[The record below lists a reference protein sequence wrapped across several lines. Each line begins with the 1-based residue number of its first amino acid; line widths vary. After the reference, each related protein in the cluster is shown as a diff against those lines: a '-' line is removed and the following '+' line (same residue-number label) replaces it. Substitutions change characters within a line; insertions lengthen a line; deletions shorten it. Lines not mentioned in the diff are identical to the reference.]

1 MNIFCK
7 IRKLIK
13 PWKITLTQVN
23 LALANVLLLII
34 LTMSRDLDE
43 FVRVFGQIAISIC
56 MILNAVSLSKTDD
69 SGDTTELGYIDV

>member
-7 IRKLIK
+7 IRKLLK

-34 LTMSRDLDE
+34 LTMSKDLDE

-56 MILNAVSLSKTDD
+56 MILNAVAAGQTD
-69 SGDTTELGYIDV
+69 SGDTTELGDIDV

>member
-34 LTMSRDLDE
+34 LTMSKDLDE
-43 FVRVFGQIAISIC
+43 FVKVFGQIAISIC
-56 MILNAVSLSKTDD
+56 MILNAVSAGQTD
-69 SGDTTELGYIDV
+69 SCDTTELGDIDV